1 MSVKAIIIIDEKEIN
16 VLEFSFGFDRGA
28 DSTGRPNQKALFLG
42 LELQI
47 ESRKDVNLLDWSI
60 DPSLSKQLELLI
72 YPVTLGGKTRK
83 INFID
88 CHLLN
93 WNNNFS
99 STSDDPLAET
109 LHISSA
115 GIKDSNSSLEYSSYW
130 RTTMPNQDIEETEL
144 EEQVAPEILEM
155 YYTDLENNTI
165 PENNLKRGKEV
176 FLVLKTK
183 NASGKELTI
192 DLDNNKLDFEYN
204 GEVLTEDLLMVSI
217 TADTMKLRLKTIAE
231 QN

>member
-1 MSVKAIIIIDEKEIN
+1 
-16 VLEFSFGFDRGA
+16 
-28 DSTGRPNQKALFLG
+28 
-42 LELQI
+42 
-47 ESRKDVNLLDWSI
+47 
-60 DPSLSKQLELLI
+60 
-72 YPVTLGGKTRK
+72 
-83 INFID
+83 
-88 CHLLN
+88 
-93 WNNNFS
+93 
-99 STSDDPLAET
+99 
-109 LHISSA
+109 
-115 GIKDSNSSLEYSSYW
+115 
-130 RTTMPNQDIEETEL
+130 MPNQDIEETEL

-155 YYTDLENNTI
+155 YYTDIENNTI